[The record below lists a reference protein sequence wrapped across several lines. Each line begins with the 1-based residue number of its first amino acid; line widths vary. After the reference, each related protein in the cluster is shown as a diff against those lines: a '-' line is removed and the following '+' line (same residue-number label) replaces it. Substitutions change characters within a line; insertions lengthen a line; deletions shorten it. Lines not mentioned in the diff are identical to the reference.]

1 MPKRRKQS
9 VHDRL
14 ERYATFLQTGP
25 DEHVLEAV
33 DALIRELRPKNPTAN
48 PAFDGT
54 ASGSSPKRQLSPKTR
69 VD

>member
-1 MPKRRKQS
+1 M
-9 VHDRL
+9 HDRL
-14 ERYATFLQTGP
+14 ERYATFLQTEP

-33 DALIRELRPKNPTAN
+33 DAVIRELGSKNSTTN